1 MFRLSVLIHIRY
13 LYEKSVAESKLE
25 LRIFC
30 GSQKKQLKGRL
41 ILCCLSEC
49 DVVKEPAEG
58 ICNRRK
64 SNDMTHIQCARVK
77 YLMVM
82 PSLDSAEKKGKSILN

>member
-1 MFRLSVLIHIRY
+1 MFKLSVLTHIRY
-13 LYEKSVAESKLE
+13 MYEKSVAESKLE

-30 GSQKKQLKGRL
+30 GSQKKQLKGRF
-41 ILCCLSEC
+41 ILCCLSER
-49 DVVKEPAEG
+49 DVVKEPVEG

-64 SNDMTHIQCARVK
+64 PNDITHSQCVRVK

-82 PSLDSAEKKGKSILN
+82 SSLDSAEKKKVKAF